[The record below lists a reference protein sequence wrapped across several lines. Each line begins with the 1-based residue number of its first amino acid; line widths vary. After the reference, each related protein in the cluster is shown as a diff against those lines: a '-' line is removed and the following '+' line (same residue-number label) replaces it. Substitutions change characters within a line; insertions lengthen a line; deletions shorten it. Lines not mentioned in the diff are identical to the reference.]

1 MYGESVL
8 KLEEHS
14 LLSSLSEDGCI
25 PGLVYDQSGNLKEH
39 LTSLLNTVRIQLI
52 SEKGEC
58 WIEVNFDATSEQI
71 YKEVERIF
79 NFVSS
84 KVQIR
89 TVDSAG
95 IPGPPST
102 EDLKPLLEKLH
113 AYRQPRI
120 LRIRLLDKELVD
132 YEELSDATATLCRLD
147 LNKPKQLHLKINLL
161 FNPPLHCLLEKI
173 DLVEIPALDEV
184 NWNFFLLNAGKVSS
198 LLDPSHLD
206 EVLGLVEVPI
216 SGRAVS
222 FYTY

>member
-1 MYGESVL
+1 M
-8 KLEEHS
+8 
-14 LLSSLSEDGCI
+14 
-25 PGLVYDQSGNLKEH
+25 
-39 LTSLLNTVRIQLI
+39 I

-120 LRIRLLDKELVD
+120 LRIRLLDK
-132 YEELSDATATLCRLD
+132 
-147 LNKPKQLHLKINLL
+147 
-161 FNPPLHCLLEKI
+161 
-173 DLVEIPALDEV
+173 
-184 NWNFFLLNAGKVSS
+184 
-198 LLDPSHLD
+198 
-206 EVLGLVEVPI
+206 
-216 SGRAVS
+216 
-222 FYTY
+222 